1 MSKIAKT
8 TPGATY
14 VVECVGDCVVI
25 NPETSAIVAS
35 TSADKPQGMF
45 VATRSTYEVSDD
57 TATVVQTFNS
67 AATAAL
73 GGGESES
80 KPQFTKAEVS
90 KLKGLCD
97 CIREASLDELSLELR
112 TFEVIAS
119 DRISFASPIV
129 RAVAQGSSLRIES
142 SGVKMDGDVIEI
154 GQKAEFLYI
163 GKEANCVMIKTGSE
177 YPEQSQSVYIGNGQ
191 SRIRVRTDYSDSSG
205 IFIGDST
212 SKIAI
217 GSDETPPFSASVFIG
232 PVYEAV
238 YIKAKSHVNV
248 QNQAFYN

>member
-80 KPQFTKAEVS
+80 KPQFTKGEVS

-97 CIREASLDELSLELR
+97 CIREASLDELRLELSA
-112 TFEVIAS
+112 FEVIAT
-119 DRISFASPIV
+119 DRISFASPVV
-129 RAVAQGSSLRIES
+129 RAVARDSSLSIES
-142 SGVKMDGDVIEI
+142 SGVKMDGGVIEI
-154 GQKAEFLYI
+154 GQKAEFIYI
-163 GKEANCVMIKTGSE
+163 GEEANCVMIKTGSA
-177 YPEQSQSVYIGNGQ
+177 YPEQSQSVYIGSGSNSIHVWAGEDPY
-191 SRIRVRTDYSDSSG
+191 RG
-205 IFIGDST
+205 IFIGKAS
-212 SKIAI
+212 SRIAI
-217 GSDETPPFSASVFIG
+217 GRNDFATESASVYIG
-232 PVYEAV
+232 PTSAGV
-238 YIKAKSHVNV
+238 YIEAPDGVTIQDQV
-248 QNQAFYN
+248 FYN